1 MFPEIDTV
9 FSLEESFLRIEMS
22 QRLKCYFVEV
32 SGSQDKTMEIRESP
46 RMKRSI
52 LYEFQYIS

>member
-1 MFPEIDTV
+1 MFPEIDAV
-9 FSLEESFLRIEMS
+9 FSLEESFLRIGMN
-22 QRLKCYFVEV
+22 QRLKYYFVEV

-52 LYEFQYIS
+52 LCEFQYIS